1 MNGHA
6 LTLSEMRIEM
16 QLQQAELLA
25 FGQELIC
32 DFARVKH
39 SQDEAGI
46 ERKAKNLALV
56 TKAVQGVHELISRFG
71 ETEMDDGDTTG
82 SLLSPEER
90 KARYEARRAEVRAK
104 LIDIATR
111 MRADLAE
118 QAGSVDEP
126 ASDIR

>member
-1 MNGHA
+1 MDGHA

-16 QLQQAELLA
+16 QSQQSELLA
-25 FGQELIC
+25 LGQELIR
-32 DFARVKH
+32 DYGRINKAD
-39 SQDEAGI
+39 DEAGI

-71 ETEMDDGDTTG
+71 ETEMDDGDTTPPP
-82 SLLSPEER
+82 LSPEER
-90 KARYEARRAEVRAK
+90 KARYETRRAEVRAK

-118 QAGSVDEP
+118 QAGSVDGP
-126 ASDIR
+126 ASDIG

>member
-1 MNGHA
+1 MDGHA

-16 QLQQAELLA
+16 QSQQSELLA
-25 FGQELIC
+25 LGQELIR
-32 DFARVKH
+32 DYGRINRAE
-39 SQDEAGI
+39 DEAGI

-71 ETEMDDGDTTG
+71 ETEMDDGDTTTP
-82 SLLSPEER
+82 LLSPEER
-90 KARYEARRAEVRAK
+90 KARYETRRAEVRAK

-118 QAGSVDEP
+118 QAGSVDGP
-126 ASDIR
+126 ASDIG